1 MEKVKGGMRMT
12 RHERETLKEICGL
25 LNGLEWMTDNVDM
38 AEALQHAR
46 GEIGKLLAEDDE

>member
-1 MEKVKGGMRMT
+1 MT

-38 AEALQHAR
+38 GEALEHAR
-46 GEIGKLLAEDDE
+46 NEIGKLLAEDDE